1 MVDRND
7 SVVDFLKLTTL
18 PYGGGYPVLRCIK
31 GLWKKI
37 AIVPIILLFFFV
49 LNLVK
54 YIFSLYFCE
63 NVL

>member
-1 MVDRND
+1 METGLLL
-7 SVVDFLKLTTL
+7 SYEISL
-18 PYGGGYPVLRCIK
+18 PKYNECYNGALRDYG
-31 GLWKKI
+31 KI
-37 AIVPIILLFFFV
+37 AIVPIFLLFFFV